1 MLIFTVAEYLY
12 ELLQN
17 GIMTA
22 MTPLC
27 ESSGVVVVTIYVS
40 IVFVVAIL
48 GTEYSW
54 TCGASEMLN
63 MVFSI

>member
-1 MLIFTVAEYLY
+1 MLILTVAEYLY

-17 GIMTA
+17 GIMAA

-27 ESSGVVVVTIYVS
+27 EPSGVVVVTIYIS

-48 GTEYSW
+48 GAEDSW
-54 TCGASEMLN
+54 TC
-63 MVFSI
+63 